1 MHYDSVAELFE
12 ANKAKF
18 SYEPETEH
26 SNNYKFA
33 VLVPHTFIDA
43 TGPTPKTMESY
54 SYSFTQNRKK
64 ADPPYFLQTYMS
76 LEFSPVTMVIT
87 KENKP
92 LAKFLINLCAIVGG
106 VFVMFGILNSLVQ
119 STKRNLNE

>member
-1 MHYDSVAELFE
+1 M
-12 ANKAKF
+12 
-18 SYEPETEH
+18 
-26 SNNYKFA
+26 
-33 VLVPHTFIDA
+33 PHTFIDA
-43 TGPTPKTMESY
+43 TGSTPKTMESY